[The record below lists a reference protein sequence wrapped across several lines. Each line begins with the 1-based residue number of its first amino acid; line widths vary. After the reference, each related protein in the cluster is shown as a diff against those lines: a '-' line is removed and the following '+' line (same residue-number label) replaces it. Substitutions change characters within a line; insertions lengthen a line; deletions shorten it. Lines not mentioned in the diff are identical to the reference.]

1 MDIDLFETEQ
11 KVSADAAGLIQ
22 RSRGYAKIDLSD
34 YISLA
39 EQYDKLLEQLRRST
53 RLSDRTESVLFAST
67 LDLTDKVHHDALTG
81 IFNRRYMEDA
91 MKRIIS
97 TITRSGG
104 GFLSVLMMDLDFFK
118 YYNDAYG
125 HNMGDACLTAVAK
138 TIESSI
144 LRPGDFA
151 VRYGGEEFVVILP
164 NTDENGACEVAM
176 RIIRNVKSL
185 DIPHEKSEI
194 SDHVTISIGIT
205 SSNVMHTKDGKD
217 LIKKA
222 DEALYT
228 SKHSGRN
235 RYTYKEFRKG

>member
-1 MDIDLFETEQ
+1 MDIDLFESEQ
-11 KVSADAAGLIQ
+11 KVSDNAAGLIQ
-22 RSRGYAKIDLSD
+22 SSKGGDKINLDD
-34 YISLA
+34 YIALA
-39 EQYDKLLEQLRRST
+39 GEYDKLLEQFRRAT
-53 RLSDRTESVLFAST
+53 RMSDKTESALFAST

-91 MKRIIS
+91 LKRII
-97 TITRSGG
+97 TTLARSGG
-104 GFLSVLMMDLDFFK
+104 GDLSVLMMDLDFFK

-144 LRPGDFA
+144 HRQGDFA
-151 VRYGGEEFVVILP
+151 VRYGGEEVVVILP
-164 NTDENGACEVAM
+164 NTDEGGACEVAS
-176 RIIRNVKSL
+176 RILKNVKSL
-185 DIPHEKSEI
+185 GIPHEKSEV

-205 SSNVMHTKDGKD
+205 SGNALHTKDGLD
-217 LIKKA
+217 FIRRA
-222 DEALYT
+222 DDALYT